1 MSGKHKIVLDI
12 ENQDSLCGTICLCLS
27 LSREIMSPGR
37 INSFPIFVSTFS
49 CRSLFCS
56 LRWVIISAR
65 LNWRKYVVQ
74 QTPQLVWIPLLFEK
88 KNWLLPFIY
97 VKVSNLVL
105 LLVFPPTSSYQNV
118 PWTLS
123 WLSDPSQTY
132 VNISMLFR
140 IDQFHSSN
148 HLSNTIQ
155 VCQDRLAMCKENLAI
170 V

>member
-1 MSGKHKIVLDI
+1 
-12 ENQDSLCGTICLCLS
+12 
-27 LSREIMSPGR
+27 MSPGR

-65 LNWRKYVVQ
+65 LNWRSMWCNRHLNSCGFHYS
-74 QTPQLVWIPLLFEK
+74 LRR

-155 VCQDRLAMCKENLAI
+155 VCQDRLAMCKENLPI
-170 V
+170 VQTNSRPVLENRII